1 MKKEFSETRQI
12 TSWTTLSAE
21 NLSSVSQLIEWSFNI
36 IILLKL
42 GKDIEIALTEIRQ
55 LQNEIDKL
63 MEEEMHK
70 RNIIDDLTD
79 QRNQLQG

>member
-1 MKKEFSETRQI
+1 MI
-12 TSWTTLSAE
+12 
-21 NLSSVSQLIEWSFNI
+21 SSN

>member
-1 MKKEFSETRQI
+1 MMLT
-12 TSWTTLSAE
+12 
-21 NLSSVSQLIEWSFNI
+21 
-36 IILLKL
+36 L

>member
-1 MKKEFSETRQI
+1 MNDLLKYYFI
-12 TSWTTLSAE
+12 
-21 NLSSVSQLIEWSFNI
+21 
-36 IILLKL
+36 LKL

>member
-12 TSWTTLSAE
+12 ICWTTLSAE

>member
-1 MKKEFSETRQI
+1 MNSPHYFFEI
-12 TSWTTLSAE
+12 
-21 NLSSVSQLIEWSFNI
+21 
-36 IILLKL
+36 

-55 LQNEIDKL
+55 LQNEIDNL

-70 RNIIDDLTD
+70 KNIIDDLTD

>member
-1 MKKEFSETRQI
+1 MSWLNFELKKCPDAKYF
-12 TSWTTLSAE
+12 
-21 NLSSVSQLIEWSFNI
+21 
-36 IILLKL
+36 LKS

-70 RNIIDDLTD
+70 KNIIDDLTD